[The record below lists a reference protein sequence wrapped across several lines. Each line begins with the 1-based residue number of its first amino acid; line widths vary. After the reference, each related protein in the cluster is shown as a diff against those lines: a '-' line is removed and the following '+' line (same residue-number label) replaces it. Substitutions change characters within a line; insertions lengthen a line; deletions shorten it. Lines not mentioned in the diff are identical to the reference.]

1 MGHIQTVVQ
10 SHILAE
16 QDNAMNRE
24 VMNKKEQHVFNNEET
39 LNEETLEEN
48 SAHLEDEDDNLLSEV
63 EALKEENEK
72 LTNQLNEQK
81 EEYVRKVADLDN
93 FRKRLLREKEAAI
106 QFANEK
112 LINDLIPILDDF
124 ERAIESG
131 NQTSDVKSYAEGVE
145 LIQRHLLETLSKGWG
160 LKRMDDIV
168 GKEFS
173 PHEHEAMLMEES
185 DKVDSE
191 IVLAELQKGYYLHD
205 RVLRTAKVKVGKP
218 AH

>member
-1 MGHIQTVVQ
+1 LGHIQTVVQ